1 MKATKFIVAGVIA
14 ALAFNAPVQAK
25 SDDTKK
31 ALLAAA
37 AIAGLAALAHNSKH
51 HKSGS
56 HNNDAQWEHDFD
68 RGHRDAMHGAR
79 YNNHNQSEA
88 YKEGFESGRVERS
101 NQLNYNQSNHW
112 QTNQH
117 QSPSLARRACIGEAS
132 SQWGINPRQVSAMDS
147 SPKGKH
153 QYKVKVTSGYHHA
166 TCVASEQ
173 GNVSKFKDKSEQ
185 HSVSHSTSACPNKWP
200 EGTNEC
206 EYYKDGMQ
214 MGRQDRRANMS
225 SVYERHAGYY
235 DSRFEKAFK
244 KGYKQGWEHG
254 RDRY

>member
-1 MKATKFIVAGVIA
+1 MKASQWIAAGVIS
-14 ALAFNAPVQAK
+14 ALAFTQPVQAK
-25 SDDTKK
+25 DKDTEK

-37 AIAGLAALAHNSKH
+37 AIAGIAALAHNSKH
-51 HKSGS
+51 HRSGS
-56 HNNDAQWEHDFD
+56 HTSDSQWEHDFD
-68 RGHRDAMHGAR
+68 RGHRDALHGAR
-79 YNNHNQSEA
+79 YNNYNQSEA
-88 YKEGFESGRVERS
+88 YKEGFESGRVERA

-117 QSPSLARRACIGEAS
+117 NSPSLARRACIGEAS

-147 SPKGKH
+147 SPKGNH
-153 QYKVKVTSGYHHA
+153 SYKVKVTSGYHHA
-166 TCVASEQ
+166 SCEATEGGSVT
-173 GNVSKFKDKSEQ
+173 KFKDKSER
-185 HSVSHSTSACPNKWP
+185 HSVSHRTSACGNWQ

-225 SVYERHAGYY
+225 RAYERHAGMY
-235 DSRFEKAFK
+235 DSRFEKAFAT
-244 KGYKQGWEHG
+244 GYKEGWNHG